1 MLLEPKG
8 FHPYY
13 PVADNSGRVLSNLV
27 RFQGIGTRN
36 DEEDIRVRS
45 PRRGMPKDGR
55 PDENPAHKQQ
65 LIDMAEAW
73 EMLAKARA
81 KQLQQNGTSL
91 ASTRPPFGSV

>member
-1 MLLEPKG
+1 MAGQMK
-8 FHPYY
+8 
-13 PVADNSGRVLSNLV
+13 
-27 RFQGIGTRN
+27 
-36 DEEDIRVRS
+36 
-45 PRRGMPKDGR
+45 
-55 PDENPAHKQQ
+55 NPAHKQQ